1 MNIYDLF
8 VYPNPT
14 KTNVPTYQTNA
25 LNSIYENY
33 SNLIALNSSN
43 ETVTLTKSDFVSSGV
58 DYTEENNVT
67 INGKTYIVLD
77 GYNSQ
82 VFGSDT
88 HTTTFTVKLSGNGY
102 DTNKNYYSITDI
114 ELSGG
119 TGESLTIT
127 SQHITNVTQVD
138 GGVDVTI
145 QIYAN
150 ADLNGWK
157 ATATVEYNKPTN
169 ISLNADSAFIYTDE
183 NSFAID
189 LSQVSITNEEGTDVS
204 RSYLSGAIEDG
215 ATLTVGE
222 NEYSNVVVLTA
233 GDDKYYFVY
242 SPETSRLTYY
252 FNATYT
258 ANGAPSSETVNQ
270 QSETTPLS
278 VVTNFP
284 TEFTAT
290 RMETPTSESVTFG
303 AEITNH
309 EVSSTTSTVQNIG
322 SGDSSDINVNL
333 GRVEVGAN
341 NGDVRNLSLNGEVIG
356 SITGADTSTSFTL
369 TLNKKV
375 ERFFAKGSLILN
387 LSIYNTTGNG
397 YQHDNNTTYITSINS
412 ATSES
417 SDTVAY
423 TINLNSSNNYSKT
436 LSTWLNRINLGGF
449 YALTSDF
456 GIKSK
461 DAQTLTYTPTEDS
474 SLYSKT
480 ESDTSS
486 VSGVTIEKI
495 YTAIASDIKLTTD
508 SSDNAMECDSR
519 LFDGWSVS
527 DDGSLVREY
536 IQFNLNYTL
545 SEVRITNNSG
555 GAMAMDYNNKLEK
568 LEQGTSQTI
577 TANGSAISFDLYQT
591 NAQSTTFVDSDIIT
605 INYGENFNPDAESEA
620 DVSDYYELNLVFAG
634 SNIDWAGSTLTF
646 FTYSAEDKEYD
657 DGTEETIT
665 ETIKNAI
672 VTVSQGD
679 LNYIFIKSDQFPNL
693 TASKTHKAESE
704 TLNLQVTK
712 NIAELVY
719 SEFTITGE
727 NGRNIDNINSLVYN
741 VDGNLTVTTPFQNA
755 ADYGSYFT
763 DSASIEGNSTLVENS
778 NSVEGVEAIILTDD
792 AFVTDYITTPTI
804 QANGHALVVAHN
816 ASDGQAEMFE
826 SYSNVSDAYVAG
838 TANGASISGSTDGI
852 NISTLSNNKFFGT
865 VIKSGENDVP
875 ENTSSYQ
882 DQDFIGFEGVR
893 FYRI

>member
-1 MNIYDLF
+1 M
-8 VYPNPT
+8 
-14 KTNVPTYQTNA
+14 
-25 LNSIYENY
+25 
-33 SNLIALNSSN
+33 
-43 ETVTLTKSDFVSSGV
+43 TKSDFVSSGV

-88 HTTTFTVKLSGNGY
+88 HTTTFTIKLDGIGY

-119 TGESLTIT
+119 TGELTIT

-138 GGVDVTI
+138 GGVNVTI

-157 ATATVEYNKPTN
+157 ATATVKYTKTTN

-222 NEYSNVVVLTA
+222 NNYSNVVVLTE
-233 GDDKYYFVY
+233 GDDRYYFVY

-258 ANGAPSSETVNQ
+258 ANGATSSEDVNE
-270 QSETTPLS
+270 QSETPLS

-284 TEFTAT
+284 AKFTAT
-290 RMETPTSESVTFG
+290 RMETQTSESVTFG
-303 AEITNH
+303 AEITSH

-333 GRVEVGAN
+333 GRVEVGEN

-356 SITGADTSTSFTL
+356 SITGADTATSFTL

-375 ERFFAKGSLILN
+375 ERFFATGSVMLN
-387 LSIYNTTGNG
+387 FSIYNTAENG
-397 YQHDNNTTYITSINS
+397 YQHDNNTIYITSINS
-412 ATSES
+412 TTSES

-436 LSTWLNRINLGGF
+436 LSAWLNRINLGGF
-449 YALTSDF
+449 YALTSDY
-456 GIKSK
+456 GIKSQ

-495 YTAIASDIKLTTD
+495 YTAIASEINLTTD
-508 SSDNAMECDSR
+508 ASDSAMQCDSR
-519 LFDGWSVS
+519 LFKGWIESE
-527 DDGSLVREY
+527 DGSSVRKY

-545 SEVRITNNSG
+545 SEVRITNNSA
-555 GAMAMDYNNKLEK
+555 GAMAMDDNNKLVE
-568 LEQGTSQTI
+568 LEQGTSKTI
-577 TANGSAISFDLYQT
+577 TANGSAISFKLYQT
-591 NAQSTTFVDSDIIT
+591 NTQSTTFVDSDIIT
-605 INYGENFNPDAESEA
+605 INYGENFNPDAEGEA
-620 DVSDYYELNLVFAG
+620 DVGDYYELNLAFVG
-634 SNIDWAGSTLTF
+634 SDIDWAGSTLLYIT
-646 FTYSAEDKEYD
+646 ADDIANDD
-657 DGTEETIT
+657 DGTLVEEIP
-665 ETIKNAI
+665 ENIKNAI

-679 LNYIFIKSDQFPNL
+679 LNYIFIKSGQFPNY
-693 TASKTHKAESE
+693 TASKIPGAESE
-704 TLNLQVTK
+704 TLTLWKLQK
-712 NIAELVY
+712 IL
-719 SEFTITGE
+719 
-727 NGRNIDNINSLVYN
+727 
-741 VDGNLTVTTPFQNA
+741 QN
-755 ADYGSYFT
+755 
-763 DSASIEGNSTLVENS
+763 
-778 NSVEGVEAIILTDD
+778 
-792 AFVTDYITTPTI
+792 
-804 QANGHALVVAHN
+804 
-816 ASDGQAEMFE
+816 
-826 SYSNVSDAYVAG
+826 
-838 TANGASISGSTDGI
+838 
-852 NISTLSNNKFFGT
+852 
-865 VIKSGENDVP
+865 
-875 ENTSSYQ
+875 
-882 DQDFIGFEGVR
+882 
-893 FYRI
+893 